1 MEDSGD
7 IKTLHA
13 DTVAFAHEVGEQDPV
28 VLRQAKRASRI
39 THRASRITMDI
50 TMCCRAWRNS
60 STSSSRCNIRGS
72 D

>member
-1 MEDSGD
+1 VEDSGD

-39 THRASRITMDI
+39 THHHGHHYVLPRMEELLDEFLKMQHSGI
-50 TMCCRAWRNS
+50 
-60 STSSSRCNIRGS
+60 
-72 D
+72 